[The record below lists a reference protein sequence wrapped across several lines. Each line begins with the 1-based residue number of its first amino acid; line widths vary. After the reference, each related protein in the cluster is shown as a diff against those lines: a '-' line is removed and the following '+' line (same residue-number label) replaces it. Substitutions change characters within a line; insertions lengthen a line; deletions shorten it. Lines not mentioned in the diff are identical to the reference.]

1 MLRSLWFKSLLLLM
15 IVGAVA
21 LSAAIVLRQLMLVD
35 FREYLEGETE
45 DRVYGILASLEASY
59 ERQSGWREESQS
71 REVIWALTEGFEVRL
86 VDENGKLVTDT
97 SRAIQGV
104 SPLFERR
111 LKAFSQFRT
120 EPGAGEFV
128 PYPMFLGGRP
138 VGTLEVRELR
148 GVKEKVFVQ
157 RSASLLL
164 VSILFVGAAAVV
176 LSFLFSQRLTRPIK
190 ELARAASAISRGD
203 LRSHVAVARKDEVG
217 NLAVAFNRM
226 VKSLQT
232 QESLRKKL
240 IADVAHELRTPLGVM
255 RGELEAVMDG
265 MLPHG
270 PERVQSLYE
279 ETGRLKKIVDGIEE
293 LNEAEAGVL
302 SLNRQQF
309 NLKPFLQNIVDR
321 FRASFLEKAVALEVR
336 CGEGVTVFAD
346 PERLSQIVVNLVSN
360 ALKATG
366 TGGHVS
372 IEVEPAEGEVAIT
385 IADNGSG
392 IKEEDHPYLFER
404 FYRGPGGGLGI
415 GLTIV
420 KELLEAQGGRIEV
433 KSVYGAGSS
442 FTAFLP
448 GTPLH
453 NSS

>member
-1 MLRSLWFKSLLLLM
+1 M

-21 LSAAIVLRQLMLVD
+21 LSAAVILRQLMVVD

-45 DRVYGILASLEASY
+45 DRVYGILAGLEASY
-59 ERQSGWREESQS
+59 ERQSGWRGESQS
-71 REVIWALTEGFEVRL
+71 REVIWALTEGFEIRL
-86 VDENGKLVTDT
+86 VDENGQLVTDT
-97 SRAIQGV
+97 SRAIQGI

-120 EPGAGEFV
+120 EPGKGEFV

-138 VGTLEVRELR
+138 IGTLEVRELR
-148 GVKEKVFVQ
+148 EKKEKVFVQ
-157 RSASLLL
+157 RSNLFLILSMVL
-164 VSILFVGAAAVV
+164 VGTVALV
-176 LSFLFSQRLTRPIK
+176 LSFLFSRRLTRPIQ

-203 LRSHVAVARKDEVG
+203 LRSQVGVSRQDEVG
-217 NLAVAFNRM
+217 MLAVAFNRM
-226 VKSLQT
+226 VKSLRT
-232 QESLRKKL
+232 HESLRKKL

-293 LNEAEAGVL
+293 LNEAEAGVI
-302 SLNRQQF
+302 SLNPQQF
-309 NLKPFLQNIVDR
+309 NVKPFLENIVDR
-321 FRASFLEKAVALEVR
+321 FRASFLEKAVTLEVR
-336 CGEGVTVFAD
+336 CDEAVTLFVD
-346 PERLSQIVVNLVSN
+346 PERLSQIVVNLLSN

-372 IEVEPAEGEVAIT
+372 IMVVPIEGEAAIT
-385 IADNGSG
+385 IEDNGSG
-392 IKEEDHPYLFER
+392 IKEEDLPYLFER

-448 GTPLH
+448 GAPLH

>member
-1 MLRSLWFKSLLLLM
+1 M

-21 LSAAIVLRQLMLVD
+21 LSAAVVLRQLMVVD

-45 DRVYGILASLEASY
+45 DRVYGILAGLEASY

-71 REVIWALTEGFEVRL
+71 REVIWALTEGFEIRL
-86 VDENGKLVTDT
+86 IDGNGQLVTDT
-97 SRAIQGV
+97 NRAIQGI

-120 EPGAGEFV
+120 EPGGGEFV

-138 VGTLEVRELR
+138 IGTLEVRKLQ
-148 GVKEKVFVQ
+148 GAKEKVFVQ
-157 RSASLLL
+157 RSDRLLIMSMVL
-164 VSILFVGAAAVV
+164 VGTVAFV
-176 LSFLFSQRLTRPIK
+176 LSFLFSRRLAKPIK
-190 ELARAASAISRGD
+190 ELARAALAISRGD
-203 LRSHVAVARKDEVG
+203 LRSQVGVSRQDEVG
-217 NLAVAFNRM
+217 KLAVAFNRM
-226 VKSLQT
+226 VKSLRT
-232 QESLRKKL
+232 HESLRKKL

-293 LNEAEAGVL
+293 LNENEAGVL
-302 SLNRQQF
+302 SLNPQQF
-309 NLKPFLQNIVDR
+309 NVKPFLENIVDR
-321 FRASFLEKAVALEVR
+321 FRASFLEKAVTLEVR
-336 CGEGVTVFAD
+336 CDKEVTVFVD
-346 PERLSQIVVNLVSN
+346 PERLSQIVVNLLSN

-372 IEVEPAEGEVAIT
+372 IMVVPVEGETAIT
-385 IADNGSG
+385 IEDNGSG
-392 IKEEDHPYLFER
+392 IKEEDLPYLFER

-448 GTPLH
+448 GAPLH